1 MLQFRKVG
9 EYNMISS
16 EIYSVVKD
24 TVSLYIKSDF
34 TDTTNLL
41 GITSVRNIIYILM
54 ELENKINLKI
64 NDSFIKDIKNFTIEK
79 LTELIPEYI
88 E

>member
-1 MLQFRKVG
+1 
-9 EYNMISS
+9 MISS
-16 EIYSVVKD
+16 EIYAVVKD